1 VAAIGG
7 AVVVAA
13 GCVALA
19 SSVGGPTVSGQLVR
33 ATVHQGSTTPK
44 PAVHR
49 TSSVAPAAATGVPVT
64 PIPPVTATTS
74 TTVVAATPV
83 LPTVAT
89 LVAQAEA
96 AGIDPATG
104 WSWSM
109 GATSAGCGAIGGNGG
124 NGAATGC
131 TSWSS
136 GSIRTVFSGS
146 PTLRLVA
153 HEVANAEVE
162 ADADPA
168 LLARVALAAGS
179 SSWSSTDAV
188 ASCLVLHAFGWQD
201 GAAGPWQCP
210 TSLADYVA
218 AHIHDTVTTMTTT
231 AVCGAASG
239 ISSTLSFQAGAGTLT
254 VTGPSGSPAQVVGA
268 GGTLTSSGV
277 GTFTAVDVGATPVVT
292 GVCEG

>member
-64 PIPPVTATTS
+64 PVPPVTATTS

-188 ASCLVLHAFGWQD
+188 ASCLVLHA
-201 GAAGPWQCP
+201 
-210 TSLADYVA
+210 LADYVA